1 MKSVLK
7 VSQCIEISCDRR
19 YYWLSCMAWTYSK
32 SYLILNYRPNFFISL
47 LFYRLLTVYFA
58 LTNAVYFITHAIKY
72 SLHPVREIYC
82 AFPTQPTLFH
92 PSIGNREVSRQI
104 TRTVQFKCSFSCYKI
119 RTVLYSANNS
129 ALFLNTRLQTFYE
142 KHVIF

>member
-7 VSQCIEISCDRR
+7 VSHCIGIPCDRR
-19 YYWLSCMAWTYSK
+19 YYWLSCIAWTHSK

-58 LTNAVYFITHAIKY
+58 LRNMVYFIIHAIQY
-72 SLHPVREIYC
+72 SLHPVCEIYC
-82 AFPTQPTLFH
+82 AFPTQSTLFH

-104 TRTVQFKCSFSCYKI
+104 TRTLQFKYSFCCYKI
-119 RTVLYSANNS
+119 RTLLYSANNS
-129 ALFLNTRLQTFYE
+129 ALFLNIRLQTFYE
-142 KHVIF
+142 KHAIL